1 MKISVALAAYNGEKF
16 IEEQLRSIL
25 SQLGEGDEVVV
36 SDDNPS
42 GATKAAVL
50 SMGDPRIKYVEG
62 PGQGVIKN
70 FEFAISQTSGDIIF
84 LSDQDD
90 VWLPGKVAAV
100 RREIENG
107 ALLVMHDAKITD
119 ENLSVTEE
127 SFIKAHNSK
136 LGFVRNIIRNSYIG
150 CCMAFSSELKS
161 KILPFP
167 KNLPMHDQWIGLKA
181 ERAGKV
187 VLLDEPYLL
196 YRRSGDSLTGG
207 KTTLLQKLKWRIA
220 IIEAVL

>member
-42 GATKAAVL
+42 GVTKAAVL